1 MNGSI
6 SADFKSFSERVTHY
20 HSYIV
25 ALFSGV
31 IIGFLT
37 NYLVIYLF
45 PLPYWHGLGLG
56 LVLLVFSVYLF
67 LLYSPEASRGI
78 AEEIVPKT
86 LHEWL
91 HANFDK
97 LLTYIKLDWE
107 GYAFHR
113 KAVSFTGWMASISGV
128 QVNITQLG
136 SHQAEIEVYFPCFR
150 FLKCKFML
158 RLIVGKTAGKLAEI
172 PEYRK
177 IIIEIEMNFL
187 AKLHPKSDLVLRTLG
202 VRLRHAIF
210 NPQVVYPE
218 ISDEEYHKILKDIRP
233 SVWRAYVENPKK

>member
-1 MNGSI
+1 MNGDI
-6 SADFKSFSERVTHY
+6 SAGFKSFSEKVTHY

-45 PLPYWHGLGLG
+45 PLPYWYGLGLG
-56 LVLLVFSVYLF
+56 LVLLAFSVYLF
-67 LLYSPEASRGI
+67 LLYSPEASRGV
-78 AEEIVPKT
+78 AEEIVPKA
-86 LHEWL
+86 LHEFL
-91 HANFDK
+91 YADFDK
-97 LLTYIKLDWE
+97 LLAYIKLDWE

-113 KAVSFTGWMASISGV
+113 NAVSFTEWMAPISKV
-128 QVNITQLG
+128 QVEMSQLG
-136 SHQAEIEVYFPCFR
+136 SHQAEIEVSFPCLR
-150 FLKCKFML
+150 FLKCKIML
-158 RLIVGKTAGKLAEI
+158 RLVVGKLPGKLAEI

-177 IIIEIEMNFL
+177 VTVRIEMNYL

-218 ISDEEYHKILKDIRP
+218 IADEEYNRILREIRP
-233 SVWRAYVENPKK
+233 SVWRAFAENSED

>member
-1 MNGSI
+1 MNGDI
-6 SADFKSFSERVTHY
+6 SAGFESFSERVIHY

-45 PLPYWHGLGLG
+45 PLPYWYGFVLGLI
-56 LVLLVFSVYLF
+56 LLAFSVYLF

-78 AEEIVPKT
+78 AEEIVPET
-86 LHEWL
+86 LHEFL
-91 HANFDK
+91 YANFDK
-97 LLTYIKLDWE
+97 LLMYIKLDWE

-113 KAVSFTGWMASISGV
+113 KAVSFTGWMASIGGV
-128 QVNITQLG
+128 KVKITQIG
-136 SHQAEIEVYFPCFR
+136 SHQAEIEVFFPFLR
-150 FLKCKFML
+150 FLKCKIML
-158 RLIVGKTAGKLAEI
+158 RLIVGKPIEI

-177 IIIEIEMNFL
+177 VIIEIEMNFL

-218 ISDEEYHKILKDIRP
+218 ISDEEYHKILKEIRP
-233 SVWRAYVENPKK
+233 SVWRAYVEKPKK

>member
-1 MNGSI
+1 MNGDITS
-6 SADFKSFSERVTHY
+6 DFQSVSEKVSQY

-31 IIGFLT
+31 VIGFLT
-37 NYLVIYLF
+37 NYLITYVF
-45 PLPYWHGLGLG
+45 PLPYWYGLSLG
-56 LVLLVFSVYLF
+56 FLLLMFSVYLF

-97 LLTYIKLDWE
+97 LLKYIKLDWE

-113 KAVSFTGWMASISGV
+113 KAVSFTGWMASISEV
-128 QVNITQLG
+128 QVKITKLG
-136 SHQAEIEVYFPCFR
+136 SRQAEIEVHFPCLR

-158 RLIVGKTAGKLAEI
+158 RLIIGSLTEI

-177 IIIEIEMNFL
+177 VIVQIEMNAL

-202 VRLRHAIF
+202 IRLRHAIF
-210 NPQVVYPE
+210 NPQIVYPE
-218 ISDEEYHKILKDIRP
+218 ISDEEYHKILKEIRP
-233 SVWRAYVENPKK
+233 SVWRAYVKNSKK

>member
-1 MNGSI
+1 MNGDV
-6 SADFKSFSERVTHY
+6 SAGFKSLSEKVIHY

-45 PLPYWHGLGLG
+45 PLPYWYGLGLG
-56 LVLLVFSVYLF
+56 LVLLAFSVYLF
-67 LLYSPEASRGI
+67 LLYSPEASRGV
-78 AEEIVPKT
+78 AEEIIPKT
-86 LHEWL
+86 LHEFL

-97 LLTYIKLDWE
+97 LLMYIKLDWE

-128 QVNITQLG
+128 QVKITQLG
-136 SHQAEIEVYFPCFR
+136 SHQAEIEVFFPCLR

-158 RLIVGKTAGKLAEI
+158 RLIVGKLTEI

-177 IIIEIEMNFL
+177 VTIEIEMNYL

-218 ISDEEYHKILKDIRP
+218 IADEEYHKILKEIRP

>member
-1 MNGSI
+1 MNGNI
-6 SADFKSFSERVTHY
+6 SAGFESFSERVTHY
-20 HSYIV
+20 HAYIV

-56 LVLLVFSVYLF
+56 LVLLALSVYLF

-97 LLTYIKLDWE
+97 LLAYIKLDWE

-113 KAVSFTGWMASISGV
+113 KAVSFTGWMASVSGV
-128 QVNITQLG
+128 QVKITKLG
-136 SHQAEIEVYFPCFR
+136 SHQGEIEVCFPCLR
-150 FLKCKFML
+150 FLKCRFML
-158 RLIVGKTAGKLAEI
+158 RLVVGKLAGKHAEI
-172 PEYRK
+172 SEYRK
-177 IIIEIEMNFL
+177 VTTQIEMNFL

-210 NPQVVYPE
+210 NPQVVDPE

-233 SVWRAYVENPKK
+233 SVWRAYVENRKT